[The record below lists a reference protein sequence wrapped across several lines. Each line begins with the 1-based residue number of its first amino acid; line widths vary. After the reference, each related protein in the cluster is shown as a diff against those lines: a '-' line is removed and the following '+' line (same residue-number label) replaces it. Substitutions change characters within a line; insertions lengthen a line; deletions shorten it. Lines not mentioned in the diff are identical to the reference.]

1 MIRAIA
7 LSCSLILLTACS
19 VSEPKTPTPAGVN
32 WVESHVPAD
41 GELGI
46 NYDKF
51 TLDNGLTVILH
62 QDDSD
67 PLVHVSVTYHVGS
80 AREEPGMSGFAHFFE
95 HMMFQGSVHAPDDLH
110 SKLIDGMGGNL
121 NGGTNSDT
129 TKYYNTVPANELEKV
144 LWLEADRMAF
154 VLPVVTQEKF
164 EIQRATVKNERAQR
178 YDNAPYGLMWET
190 TGRALYQPDHPYSWP
205 TIGYV
210 EDLNRVTVNDLK
222 AFFLRWYGPNN
233 ATLVVAGDF
242 DKPQAL
248 EWIHKYFADIP
259 MGPKVD
265 KDDKQL
271 VSLDAD
277 RYVTLPDNI
286 HLPLLK
292 ITYPTV
298 YVQHQDEAPL
308 DFLSQIIGDGKTSL
322 LYEKLVKTGI
332 AVEVGTSHPCQE
344 LACTFN
350 VFAVVNP
357 AAGKTLAE
365 VEQIIRQSFAEWQEQ
380 PVDPATLEKYQRM
393 FKADTVFGLER
404 VDGKANQLAS
414 GQVLFDRPDNIAYDL
429 SRYGAVTEADIKRVF
444 NQYITNN
451 HAVVLSIVPHG
462 AEAIAAKEQNYVL
475 PEPQRPQA
483 DQLVSHEVIAP
494 EVNSSFDRN
503 LMPTTG
509 EPIRISMPQSWQFT
523 LDNGIEVKGISTD
536 EIPAITILLDIQ
548 GGPLLDPK
556 GKEGLSAL
564 TAAMLNESTE
574 RRTSEQVA
582 NAIESLGSSIK
593 VSSSGRSTKVSISSL
608 VEFLPQTMALAEEML
623 MQPAFTEA
631 DFERLRQQTLQFLHH
646 ASKDP
651 KSIASNTK
659 RQLLW
664 GKDTRLGVADGG
676 TLASVS
682 AIELADIKAFYQ
694 ANYSAAMASAVVVG
708 SADKQQVKQALSW
721 LQSWTGAPITL
732 PEATP
737 GQTGLAGQIILVD
750 QPEAAQAVMVVGRP
764 SVPYDATGT
773 YFKLGLTNHPL
784 GAAFTSRANQILR
797 EQKGYTYGAF
807 SGFTG
812 GKQQGNFSLSANLL
826 QEQTGNAVSD
836 AIALMTDYAA
846 SGPTDEEVASMRSAV
861 TQGEALSY
869 ESSRQKAALLR
880 RIQLFNLAD
889 NFPLEQ
895 QKIIASISK
904 QELQSLAKQWLDP
917 NTMWVLVVA
926 NADSVKAD
934 LEAIEGWTVT
944 TWQP

>member
-1 MIRAIA
+1 MNRIISLCCA
-7 LSCSLILLTACS
+7 LTLLSACS
-19 VSEPKTPTPAGVN
+19 VSEQKTTTPEGVN
-32 WVESHVPAD
+32 WVESHAPVD

-46 NYDKF
+46 SYDKF

-110 SKLIDGMGGNL
+110 SKLIDSMGGDL

-190 TGRALYQPDHPYSWP
+190 TGRALYQPEHPYSWP
-205 TIGYV
+205 TIGYI

-242 DKPQAL
+242 DKQQAID
-248 EWIHKYFADIP
+248 WVDQYFSDIP
-259 MGPKVD
+259 VGPTVEKA
-265 KDDKQL
+265 DKQL
-271 VSLDAD
+271 VALEED

-292 ITYPTV
+292 MTYPTV
-298 YVQHQDEAPL
+298 YVQHPDEAPL
-308 DFLSQIIGDGKTSL
+308 DFLSQIIGDGKTSV

-344 LACTFN
+344 LSCTFN

-357 AAGKTLAE
+357 AAGKSLAD
-365 VEQIIRQSFAEWQEQ
+365 VEAIIRDSFAEWQQQ
-380 PVDPATLEKYQRM
+380 PVDPATLEKFQRM

-404 VDGKANQLAS
+404 VAGKANQLAS
-414 GQVLFDRPDNIAYDL
+414 GEVLFERPDNIAYDL
-429 SRYGAVTEADIKRVF
+429 QRYDAVTEADIKRVF
-444 NQYITNN
+444 NQYIDQS

-462 AEAIAAKEQNYVL
+462 AEAIAAKPQNYQL
-475 PEPQRPQA
+475 PEPQRPQPE
-483 DQLVSHEVIAP
+483 QLVTHDVIAP
-494 EVNSSFDRN
+494 TVNSDFDRN
-503 LMPTTG
+503 VMPATG
-509 EPIRISMPQSWQFT
+509 APIAISMPSSWQFQLT
-523 LDNGIEVKGISTD
+523 NGINVKGISTT
-536 EIPAITILLDIQ
+536 ETPTVSLLIDIE
-548 GGPLLDPK
+548 GGPLLDPQ
-556 GKEGLSAL
+556 GKEGLASL
-564 TAAMLNESTE
+564 TASMMNESTQN
-574 RRTSEQVA
+574 RSSEELA

-593 VSSSGRSTKVSISSL
+593 FSSQGRSTQISVSSL
-608 VEFLPQTMALAEEML
+608 VEFLPETLALLEEML
-623 MQPAFTEA
+623 TQPAFAEA
-631 DFERLRQQTLQFLHH
+631 DFMRLKQQTLQFLHH

-651 KSIASNTK
+651 KSVASNAK

-664 GKDTRLGVADGG
+664 GKDSRLGVADSG
-676 TLASVS
+676 TLATVS
-682 AIELADIKAFYQ
+682 AIELADLQAFYQ

-708 SADKQQVKQALSW
+708 DISQAETKQTLAW
-721 LQSWTGAPITL
+721 LQSWSGDPITL
-732 PEATP
+732 PDATP
-737 GQTGLAGQIILVD
+737 GQTQHKGQIILVD
-750 QPEAAQAVMVVGRP
+750 HPEAAQAVMIVGRT
-764 SVPYDATGT
+764 SVPFDATGT
-773 YFKLGLTNHPL
+773 YFKLGLTNHPF
-784 GAAFTSRANQILR
+784 GASFTSRANQLLR

-807 SGFTG
+807 SGFAG
-812 GKQQGNFSLSANLL
+812 GKQQGNFSLSASLL
-826 QEQTGNAVSD
+826 QAETANAVAD
-836 AIALMTDYAA
+836 AISLMTDYAEN
-846 SGPTDEEVASMRSAV
+846 GPTDDEVASMRSAV

-869 ESSRQKAALLR
+869 ESAGQKASLLR
-880 RIQLFNLAD
+880 RIQLFDLAD
-889 NFPLEQ
+889 DFPAEQ

-904 QELQSLAKQWLDP
+904 QELQTLAKEWLDP
-917 NTMWVLVVA
+917 KTMWVLVVA
-926 NADSVKAD
+926 NADSVKDD

-944 TWQP
+944 NWQP